1 MAFQKVEYT
10 FPDEEKKKPDI
21 EIEDS
26 SAVEIDIS
34 GKDKKE
40 VTNES
45 KDNKEKSNAD
55 TNARAARK
63 DSPDKSDL
71 EIEVVDDTPKADRN
85 RKPSEPPED
94 VTEEELEDYS
104 EKVRKRIQHFSKGYH
119 DERRAKETA
128 FREREELEKFAKS
141 LQEEN
146 AKLKG
151 SVNKNQ
157 TALLEQAKKTTAVE
171 LEQAKKAYKTAYE
184 AGDSDA
190 ILAAQESLTNV
201 KIKSDKLNNFKIP
214 SLQEEK
220 TSVEPEVA
228 SQPTPGP
235 VADVRAVEWAKK
247 NTWFGADEEMTSL
260 ALGLHN
266 KLAKQGVDLQSDEY
280 YEAIDT
286 RMRQVFP
293 DNFEDIAE
301 PEAEKP
307 KRQANVV
314 APATRSMAPKKVK
327 LTQTQ
332 VAIAKRLG
340 VPIELYAQKVAEE
353 MRKANG

>member
-1 MAFQKVEYT
+1 MAFQKVEYS
-10 FPDEEKKKPDI
+10 FPDEENKKPNI

-34 GKDKKE
+34 GK
-40 VTNES
+40 ES
-45 KDNKEKSNAD
+45 KEDGPKADKEENKGIKKAASEDN
-55 TNARAARK
+55 
-63 DSPDKSDL
+63 L
-71 EIEVVDDTPKADRN
+71 EVEVVDDTPKADRN
-85 RKPSEPPED
+85 KKPSEPPED
-94 VTEEELEDYS
+94 VTDEELEDYS

-128 FREREELEKFAKS
+128 LREREELERYVKS
-141 LQEEN
+141 VQDEN
-146 AKLKG
+146 NKLKG

-157 TALLEQAKKTTAVE
+157 AALLDQAKKTADAE
-171 LEQAKKAYKTAYE
+171 LKQAKKAYKDAYE
-184 AGDSDA
+184 SGDA
-190 ILAAQESLTNV
+190 EAVVVAQESLTSA
-201 KIKSDKLNNFKIP
+201 KIKTDKLNNFKVP
-214 SLQEEK
+214 ALQEE
-220 TSVEPEVA
+220 SDEVKSKEAPPVVDKKAQDWA
-228 SQPTPGP
+228 S
-235 VADVRAVEWAKK
+235 K
-247 NTWFGADEEMTSL
+247 NTWFGTDDEMTSL

-280 YEAIDT
+280 YETIDS
-286 RMRQVFP
+286 RMRQLFP
-293 DNFEDIAE
+293 DNFEDGVAE

-314 APATRSMAPKKVK
+314 APATRSVAPKKVK

-353 MRKANG
+353 MRKE